1 MPSLNDMNETYIS
14 AGLMFTDT
22 SLWAGNVK
30 LIARRGESF
39 TPVRSY
45 FSHIMVLI
53 GLWVT
58 V

>member
-14 AGLMFTDT
+14 AGLMFSDT

-39 TPVRSY
+39 TPVSSY
-45 FSHIMVLI
+45 LSHIIV
-53 GLWVT
+53 
-58 V
+58 